1 MKKERIILYGSL
13 IAGIL
18 LLLAVW
24 NSWFSVTKIGF
35 VNYQAINLGEISKA
49 NNNPFIRLAEISTD
63 RLDELGSCD
72 MVFINAMGIRIT
84 EEQRALIQEAAD
96 GGLPVLS
103 TAVTNPA
110 NDICSLDSA
119 TAAPLRQYLASGGRR
134 NYRSMLEYVRKTVD
148 GKLISVN
155 EPEPVQEAAHEMLYH
170 IDPRQPEE
178 EALGFNTIAEYDRF
192 LKDNG
197 LWKEDAPRIVLTG
210 QMGEPTDLIRRLEET
225 GNVVYPVRRMKS
237 FITRHQIDSVRPS
250 AVINMAHGRMGDYI
264 TDYLTQQNIPLFAPL
279 NVNTLVEDWENDPMG
294 MNGGFL
300 SQSVV
305 TPEIDGAI
313 RPFALFGHYA
323 DKEGLQHAFAIPER
337 LETFVQTVNNYISLQ
352 RKPNAE
358 KRACNA
364 SRTPRSA

>member
-1 MKKERIILYGSL
+1 MKKKRMIVLGSL
-13 IAGIL
+13 LVAAL
-18 LLLAVW
+18 LLFAVW
-24 NSWFSVTKIGF
+24 NSWFSATKIGF
-35 VNYQAINLGEISKA
+35 INYQAITLGEISKA
-49 NNNPFIRLAEISTD
+49 NDNPFIRLAEIGT
-63 RLDELGSCD
+63 DELDKLDGCD

-84 EEQRALIQEAAD
+84 EEQRTLIQKAAD
-96 GGLPVLS
+96 RGLPVLS

-119 TAAPLRQYLASGGRR
+119 TAAPLRAYLAGGGRR
-134 NYRSMLEYVRKTVD
+134 NYRSMLEYVRGTVD
-148 GKLISVN
+148 GKLISTR
-155 EPEPVQEAAHEMLYH
+155 EPEPVQEAANEMLYH
-170 IDPRQPEE
+170 IDPSHPDD
-178 EALGFNTIAEYDRF
+178 EAKGFNTVAGYNQF
-192 LKDNG
+192 LKEHD
-197 LWKEDAPRIVLTG
+197 LWKDGAPRIIITG

-264 TDYLTQQNIPLFAPL
+264 TDYLTRQNIPLFAPL

-313 RPFALFGHYA
+313 RPFALFT
-323 DKEGLQHAFAIPER
+323 LR
-337 LETFVQTVNNYISLQ
+337 
-352 RKPNAE
+352 
-358 KRACNA
+358 
-364 SRTPRSA
+364 